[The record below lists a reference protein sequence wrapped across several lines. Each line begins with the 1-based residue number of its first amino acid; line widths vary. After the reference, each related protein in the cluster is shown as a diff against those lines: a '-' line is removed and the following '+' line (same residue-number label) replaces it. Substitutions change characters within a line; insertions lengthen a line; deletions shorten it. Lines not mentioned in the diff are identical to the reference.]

1 VLKLKIEGQ
10 LKLNILYLVVFDGGE
25 EEECCYIKKS
35 QEE

>member
-1 VLKLKIEGQ
+1 

-35 QEE
+35 QEEWKWIITCA